1 MILSKVN
8 NFNRINQMEKT
19 LESKEQQLAVIEE
32 NAERI
37 VAIASQGYQQLS
49 EKGTVIIFRQL
60 EENSMVLADWQIKFK
75 PMSQIETMIS
85 DWQQVGLG
93 NLVNNYNP
101 EVAVVCTFLYP
112 NGSHTSYHFEME

>member
-1 MILSKVN
+1 
-8 NFNRINQMEKT
+8 MEKT
-19 LESKEQQLAVIEE
+19 LESKKQQLAVIEE
-32 NAERI
+32 NAEKI
-37 VAIASQGYQQLS
+37 AAIASQGYQLLS

-60 EENSMVLADWQIKFK
+60 EENSTVLADWQIKFK
-75 PMSQIETMIS
+75 PMSQIESMIS

-112 NGSHTSYHFEME
+112 NGSHTSYHFQIRE